1 MTDAMTTRLLV
12 VDDDDV
18 NRILACEALKEAG
31 FDVAEAA
38 DGESALARYEICGP
52 DLILLD
58 VMMPGM
64 DGFETCREL
73 RLRGAREPIIM
84 LTGLEDTES
93 IERAYERGATDFI
106 TKPINWVLLRHR
118 VTYALRSARV
128 LDELVASESN
138 LRAAQQIAR
147 IGSWTW
153 HPASGRC
160 ERSETYC
167 ALFGES
173 IETFGE
179 GMEALYERV
188 YPSDRT
194 KVREAIERVGQGQ
207 RYTLEYRIVRPDGI
221 VSTAQEVA
229 VPMKSLDGDVIR
241 VQGTL
246 QDVTERVEAER
257 KIRQLAYFD
266 DFTGL
271 PNRAHFREALQ
282 SALMRETSR
291 GGHCAVV
298 LINVDRFK
306 RINETL
312 GQDSADQVLQVLAVR
327 LGQGYG
333 GTGKSRMV
341 GPENMDAPRMARLSG
356 DNFGLFIEGAAGRDV
371 VEAEVARLLQR
382 ASSPVQ
388 LGEQSLNLSL
398 SAGLAFFPEH
408 GQSAESLLKC
418 AEMALGALRRLDGQ
432 NSIQCYTERMKVDAF
447 ARLSM
452 ESDLQGAVESG
463 QFALLYQPK
472 VDADSGRVVGCEAL
486 IRWEHPQVGT
496 IGPDAFIPLAEEIGL
511 INAIGQWVL
520 RRACEDMA
528 RWREDGASLVPV
540 AVNLSASQ
548 FGRQDLFEQIHGTL
562 VVTNTDPTLVEIE
575 VTESA
580 LMRDTRLTAE
590 LIARLHDSGLS
601 LAVDDFGTGYSSLAY
616 LKRFAVNT
624 LKIDRSFVQDCHG
637 EAGGDPAIV
646 RAIIAMAHS
655 LGIGL
660 VAEGV
665 ETVEQARV
673 LQAEGC
679 PIMQGY
685 LFARPMTAS
694 DFGTALKLGLP
705 NARLLARHNA

>member
-1 MTDAMTTRLLV
+1 MTESMKTRLLV

-18 NRILACEALKEAG
+18 NRMLACEALKEAG

-38 DGESALARYEICGP
+38 DGQSALMTYAEFRP

-58 VMMPGM
+58 VMMPVM
-64 DGFETCREL
+64 DGFETCHLL
-73 RLRGAREPIIM
+73 RQQGAREPIIM

-93 IERAYERGATDFI
+93 IEKAYERGATDFI

-118 VTYALRSARV
+118 VIYALRAARA

-138 LRAAQQIAR
+138 LRSAQQIAR
-147 IGSWTW
+147 IGSWKLHIAT
-153 HPASGRC
+153 HRC

-173 IETFGE
+173 VETFGSR
-179 GMEALYERV
+179 MEDLFERV
-188 YPSDRT
+188 YPADRE
-194 KVREAIERVGQGQ
+194 KVRDAIEQARHGQ

-229 VPMKSLDGDVIR
+229 VPAVGPDGDVVS

-246 QDVTERVEAER
+246 QDISERVEAER

-266 DFTGL
+266 DLTGL

-282 SALMRETSR
+282 SALLRETSR

-333 GTGKSRMV
+333 GANMNVV
-341 GPENMDAPRMARLSG
+341 GPESMDAPRMARLSA
-356 DNFGLFIEGAAGRDV
+356 DNFGLFIEGAEGRES
-371 VEAEVARLLQR
+371 VEAEIRMLLQR

-388 LGEQSLNLSL
+388 QGEQTLSLSL

-408 GQSAESLLKC
+408 GQTAEGLLKC
-418 AEMALGALRRLDGQ
+418 AEMALGALRRREALD
-432 NSIQCYTERMKVDAF
+432 SIQCYTERMKVDAF

-452 ESDLQGAVESG
+452 ENDLQQAVEQQ
-463 QFALLYQPK
+463 QFNLLYQPK
-472 VDADSGRVVGCEAL
+472 VDANTGMVVGSEAL
-486 IRWEHPQVGT
+486 IRWEHPQEGT
-496 IGPDAFIPLAEEIGL
+496 ITPDAFIPLAEELGL
-511 INAIGQWVL
+511 INTIGQWVL
-520 RRACEDMA
+520 RRACEDLA
-528 RWREDGASLVPV
+528 RWRESGAALMPV

-548 FGRQDLFEQIHGTL
+548 FARQDLLEQVKGVLTE
-562 VVTNTDPTLVEIE
+562 TGTDPGLIEIE

-580 LMRDTRLTAE
+580 LMRDTRVTAD
-590 LIARLHDSGLS
+590 LIGRLHDSGLS

-624 LKIDRSFVQDCHG
+624 LKIDRSFVQDCD
-637 EAGGDPAIV
+637 AGQDDPAIV
-646 RAIIAMAHS
+646 RAIIAMARS

-665 ETVEQARV
+665 ETVAQARV

-685 LFARPMTAS
+685 LFSRPIPAS
-694 DFGTALKLGLP
+694 EFGKALKVGLP
-705 NARLLARHNA
+705 NARLLARHTA

>member
-1 MTDAMTTRLLV
+1 MTVRNKTRLLV

-18 NRILACEALKEAG
+18 NRMLACEALKEAG

-38 DGESALARYEICGP
+38 DGREALDAYADARP

-58 VMMPGM
+58 VMMPVM
-64 DGFETCREL
+64 DGFETCQAL
-73 RLRGAREPIIM
+73 RTQGAHEPIIM

-118 VTYALRSARV
+118 VIYALRAARAMDQ
-128 LDELVASESN
+128 LLASESN
-138 LRAAQQIAR
+138 LRSAQQIAR
-147 IGSWTW
+147 IGSWKW
-153 HPASGRC
+153 HLGSDRC

-173 IETFGE
+173 VETFGTR
-179 GMEALYERV
+179 MEDLFERV
-188 YPSDRT
+188 YPADREQ
-194 KVREAIERVGQGQ
+194 VREAIASTRSGV
-207 RYTLEYRIVRPDGI
+207 RSTIEYRIVRPDGM
-221 VSTAQEVA
+221 VRTAQELA
-229 VPMKSLDGDVIR
+229 VPTLGPDGDVLS

-246 QDVTERVEAER
+246 QDITERVDAER

-266 DFTGL
+266 DLTGL

-282 SALMRETSR
+282 SALMRETTR

-333 GTGKSRMV
+333 GASTTMV
-341 GPENMDAPRMARLSG
+341 GPESMDAPRMARLSA
-356 DNFGLFIEGAAGRDV
+356 DNFGLFIEGAESREA
-371 VEAEVARLLQR
+371 VEAEIGAVLHR

-388 LGEQSLNLSL
+388 IGEQSLSLSL

-408 GQSAESLLKC
+408 GQTAESLLKC
-418 AEMALGALRRLDGQ
+418 AEMALGALRRREAFDA
-432 NSIQCYTERMKVDAF
+432 IQCYTEHMKVDAF

-452 ESDLQGAVESG
+452 ENDLQVAVKEE
-463 QFALLYQPK
+463 QFTLLYQPK
-472 VDADSGRVVGCEAL
+472 VDANTGMVVGSEAL
-486 IRWEHPQVGT
+486 IRWEHPKDGT
-496 IGPDAFIPLAEEIGL
+496 IGPDAFIPLAEELGL
-511 INAIGQWVL
+511 INLIGQWVL
-520 RRACEDMA
+520 RRACEDLA
-528 RWREDGASLVPV
+528 RWRAAGAALMPV

-548 FGRQDLFEQIHGTL
+548 FGRQDLLDQVQSIL
-562 VVTNTDPTLVEIE
+562 VESGTDPGLIEIE

-580 LMRDTRLTAE
+580 LMRDTRATAE
-590 LIARLHDSGLS
+590 LIGRLHDSGLS

-624 LKIDRSFVQDCHG
+624 LKIDRSFVQDCD
-637 EAGGDPAIV
+637 GGQDDPAIV
-646 RAIIAMAHS
+646 RAIIAMARS

-685 LFARPMTAS
+685 LFSRPITAS
-694 DFGTALKLGLP
+694 EFGKALKVGLP
-705 NARLLARHNA
+705 NARLLARRPA

>member
-1 MTDAMTTRLLV
+1 MTDTVKNRLLV
-12 VDDDDV
+12 VDDDDI
-18 NRILACEALKEAG
+18 NRMLACEALQEAG
-31 FDVAEAA
+31 FDVTEAA
-38 DGESALARYEICGP
+38 DGKAALAAYAECHP

-58 VMMPGM
+58 VMMPVM
-64 DGFETCREL
+64 DGFETCSAL
-73 RLRGAREPIIM
+73 RAQGAREPIIM
-84 LTGLEDTES
+84 LTGLEDTAS
-93 IERAYERGATDFI
+93 IENAYERGATDFI

-118 VTYALRSARV
+118 VIYALRSARV
-128 LDELVASESN
+128 LDELVSSESN

-147 IGSWTW
+147 IGSWKW
-153 HPASGRC
+153 HAASGRC

-167 ALFGES
+167 ALFGENVA
-173 IETFGE
+173 TFGE
-179 GMEALYERV
+179 QMDALFERV
-188 YPSDRT
+188 YPADRD
-194 KVREAIERVGQGQ
+194 KVREAIEQARRGQ

-229 VPMKSLDGDVIR
+229 VPMLASDGEVISI
-241 VQGTL
+241 QGTL
-246 QDVTERVEAER
+246 QDITERVEAER

-266 DFTGL
+266 DLTGL

-282 SALMRETSR
+282 SAILRETSR

-333 GTGKSRMV
+333 GVNMSLV
-341 GPENMDAPRMARLSG
+341 GPESMDAPRMARLSA
-356 DNFGLFIEGAAGRDV
+356 DNFGLFIEGAESREA
-371 VEAEVARLLQR
+371 VEAEIGALLTR

-388 LGEQSLNLSL
+388 QAGQTLSLSL

-408 GQSAESLLKC
+408 GQSAEALLKC
-418 AEMALGALRRLDGQ
+418 AEMALGALRRRDALD
-432 NSIQCYTERMKVDAF
+432 SVQCYTERMKVDAF

-452 ESDLQGAVESG
+452 ENDLQQAVEQG
-463 QFALLYQPK
+463 QFNLLYQPK
-472 VDADSGRVVGCEAL
+472 VDANTGMVVGSEAL
-486 IRWEHPQVGT
+486 IRWEHPHAGT
-496 IGPDAFIPLAEEIGL
+496 IGPDAFIPLAEELGL

-520 RRACEDMA
+520 RRACQDLG
-528 RWREDGASLVPV
+528 RWRDAGAALMPV

-548 FGRQDLFEQIHGTL
+548 FGRQDLLEQVWTILTETG
-562 VVTNTDPTLVEIE
+562 TDPRLIELE

-580 LMRDTRLTAE
+580 LMRDTRATAD
-590 LIARLHDSGLS
+590 LIGRLHDAGLS

-624 LKIDRSFVQDCHG
+624 LKIDRSFVQDCD
-637 EAGGDPAIV
+637 GGQDDPAIV
-646 RAIIAMAHS
+646 RAIIAMSQS

-665 ETVEQARV
+665 ETVAQARV

-679 PIMQGY
+679 PVMQGY
-685 LFARPMTAS
+685 LFSRPIPA
-694 DFGTALKLGLP
+694 DEFGKALKVGLP
-705 NARLLARHNA
+705 NARLLARHSV

>member
-1 MTDAMTTRLLV
+1 MTESMNTRLLV
-12 VDDDDV
+12 VDDDDI
-18 NRILACEALKEAG
+18 NRMLACEALKEAG
-31 FDVAEAA
+31 FEVAEAENGRGALDAYA
-38 DGESALARYEICGP
+38 DCRP

-58 VMMPGM
+58 VMMPVM
-64 DGFETCREL
+64 DGFETCQ
-73 RLRGAREPIIM
+73 RLRQQGAREPIIM

-93 IERAYERGATDFI
+93 IEKAYERGATDFI

-118 VTYALRSARV
+118 VTYALRAARAM
-128 LDELVASESN
+128 DELMASESN
-138 LRAAQQIAR
+138 LRSAQQIAR
-147 IGSWTW
+147 IGSWKWQLATD
-153 HPASGRC
+153 RC

-167 ALFGES
+167 ALFGENV
-173 IETFGE
+173 ETFGTCLE
-179 GMEALYERV
+179 DLFERV
-188 YPSDRT
+188 YPADRN
-194 KVREAIERVGQGQ
+194 KVRDAIEQARHGQ
-207 RYTLEYRIVRPDGI
+207 RYRLEYRIVRPDGM
-221 VSTAQEVA
+221 VSTTQEVA
-229 VPMKSLDGDVIR
+229 VPAMGADGGVVS

-246 QDVTERVEAER
+246 QDVSERVEAER

-266 DFTGL
+266 DLTGL

-282 SALMRETSR
+282 SALMRETTR

-333 GTGKSRMV
+333 GVHMNLV
-341 GPENMDAPRMARLSG
+341 GPESMDAPRMARLSA
-356 DNFGLFIEGAAGRDV
+356 DNFGLFIEGAESREA
-371 VEAEVARLLQR
+371 VEAEVRTLLKR

-388 LGEQSLNLSL
+388 QGEQTLSLSL

-408 GQSAESLLKC
+408 GQTAESLLKC
-418 AEMALGALRRLDGQ
+418 AEMALGALRRREAFD
-432 NSIQCYTERMKVDAF
+432 SIQCYTERMKVDAF
-447 ARLSM
+447 ARLAM
-452 ESDLQGAVESG
+452 ENDLQQAVEQE
-463 QFALLYQPK
+463 QFYLLYQPK
-472 VDADSGRVVGCEAL
+472 VDADSGRVVGSEAL
-486 IRWEHPQVGT
+486 IRWEHPREGT
-496 IGPDAFIPLAEEIGL
+496 VGPDAFIPLAEELGL

-520 RRACEDMA
+520 RRACEDLA
-528 RWREDGASLVPV
+528 RWREAGAALMPV

-548 FGRQDLFEQIHGTL
+548 FGRQDLLQQVQGILAEMQ
-562 VVTNTDPTLVEIE
+562 TDPKLIELE

-580 LMRDTRLTAE
+580 LMRDTRATAD

-601 LAVDDFGTGYSSLAY
+601 IAVDDFGTGYSSLAY

-624 LKIDRSFVQDCHG
+624 LKIDRSFVQDCD
-637 EAGGDPAIV
+637 GGQDDPAIV
-646 RAIIAMAHS
+646 RAIIAMARS

-685 LFARPMTAS
+685 LFSRPIPAAE
-694 DFGTALKLGLP
+694 FGKALKLGLP
-705 NARLLARHNA
+705 NARLLARRGN